1 MELSLALDKYN
12 EFVEE
17 ENIYSH
23 ESKELYFKF
32 IISLNNSVYDAYI
45 SLMEL
50 YFKNNEFNKG
60 IDIIKVGYNTLL
72 KNEFNNKFPKK
83 LNYYEIGNRS
93 IYRLIYNYA
102 DMLWIIDEKDKAMDI
117 FKKLLKINPSGI
129 NEVVW
134 LGKVVEQTALLCS
147 NANKNGNSR
156 IIVSKKVFND
166 LSEHNKSILNINNS
180 HNCYHGNVIMK
191 DMNKWVEANRK

>member
-12 EFVEE
+12 EFIEE
-17 ENIYSH
+17 KNIYSH

-72 KNEFNNKFPKK
+72 KNEFDNKFPKK

-102 DMLWIIDEKDKAMDI
+102 DMLWIIDENDKAMDI
-117 FKKLLKINPSGI
+117 FKKLLKINPSDNIGVRYAI
-129 NEVVW
+129 CGMLE
-134 LGKVVEQTALLCS
+134 GYSCS
-147 NANKNGNSR
+147 NHLWNENGQ
-156 IIVSKKVFND
+156 IIPNWYDDKVKKYLEIEEYSFLKKFVF
-166 LSEHNKSILNINNS
+166 
-180 HNCYHGNVIMK
+180 
-191 DMNKWVEANRK
+191 